1 MRVCVHGK
9 DVLSLLYSRPLSR
22 VSKCSNMSMNAS
34 KNFLLQR
41 ILSLPHSEDFR
52 LQMYKELFIPTTHGG
67 TTRGYYGLNK
77 NIKKAL
83 MREHQDL

>member
-34 KNFLLQR
+34 KNFLLRR
-41 ILSLPHSEDFR
+41 ISPLPHSEDFR
-52 LQMYKELFIPTTHGG
+52 CKDKHKKRVATGG
-67 TTRGYYGLNK
+67 N
-77 NIKKAL
+77 
-83 MREHQDL
+83 HQWQRPCFNFNLEI